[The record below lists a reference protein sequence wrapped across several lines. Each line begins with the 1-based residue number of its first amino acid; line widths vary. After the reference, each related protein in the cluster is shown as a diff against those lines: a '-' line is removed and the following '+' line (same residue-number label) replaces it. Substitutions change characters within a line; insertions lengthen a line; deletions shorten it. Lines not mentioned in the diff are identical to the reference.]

1 MSDLE
6 NGYKINKYFYMDS
19 NQKILKY
26 KKYCIISNCEK
37 NASFNYEDLRNAI
50 YCDTHKLKKMI
61 NVKKSDVDKHNCLL
75 CNKYISKEHFFTK
88 EHIDKFKKYIT
99 IKTRNSIK
107 KKFVDII
114 IDFHIIDKNVFYK
127 DLYFKD
133 YLKKMIVKNCDN
145 DKNYKISLYKFNQAL
160 LKNNDIKYWVEK
172 YILQNIDDIDNIDK
186 LKIKNNRNDLDL
198 INITDSE
205 IANYNAEDNLEELN
219 ILSMHE
225 DYDSSIMTIQNSR
238 LIVKISECDIFSAGN
253 KIDKIPEI
261 FFKKRNLLIM
271 KNDDDKCFLYCCVR
285 KFKNVITSKA
295 FRITK
300 RDLLITEEIM
310 EECNMDFDNV
320 SLDELDKIENL
331 LKVNIHIFGCDKNFN
346 SKKII
351 RKSKSDFDKDL
362 DLLLI
367 DDIKH
372 YILIKNINKFISDNS
387 HVIKTCRNCLNVFYS
402 EIKYKEHIEYCK
414 FRKPK
419 KLMPSFKKDMGFEN
433 LKNCILNNW
442 VIHSDFECIIDPITK
457 EHSFI
462 AGGYYLECRNNK
474 FSKKVQ
480 TFYDLKEYTISL
492 VKELVYID
500 DIESNYLQNEIDYN
514 NFNQEEFDNVK
525 FCKYCKSEF
534 NHPYNDRH
542 IILYEICDKEKLKY
556 VLENNDFNKEVNTLA
571 RNYYDSLDN
580 DGCKRIVY
588 KQTCDKNR
596 YYGDSSCL
604 TYLKKEIR
612 NSIMPKNIKDIDM
625 VNAHPVILNY
635 LCKKNNVDCNILKN
649 YIENRELILSSFGED
664 RKIIKELFLTVLNG
678 GFKDIYS
685 DDKQTDNYL
694 KLFEQEIT
702 KIQNYFYTNDK
713 RYSDI
718 DYNFKGKN
726 LSRVILDV
734 ENQILQIMINYF
746 ISKNVNIL
754 TLEYDGL
761 KIYTDRNSKHFSIN
775 ELELNIYKNIGINM
789 KLTFKNIEDSFSDFG
804 IRCNT
809 DSIKHKNI
817 IENKIKVIHHD
828 HCLEKNNII
837 GYICRECNL
846 QIKNNKTIP
855 IYFFNGTKYDNTII
869 LKSICDIFKN
879 DVTLNVIGNSCESF
893 KMIDFKFK
901 KIKYSL
907 KLLDMCNFIKG
918 SLNDLS
924 KNLNDEN
931 KIVTREHFPYNFEL
945 MKYKVCFPYEFITKE
960 NIYNEELPSIE
971 DFYSSLKLDNISEED
986 YDKTLEIYEKLNCKS
1001 IKEYLDIYLKL
1012 DICLQTDVFNVF
1024 RKCIW
1029 DKFEIDCSKYITSC
1043 SLSLDLMLKYTGVKI
1058 ELIRD
1063 ISIFDFVNS
1072 SILGGVCIASQ
1083 NIADNKDGVISSCD
1097 VVSLYPYVMSK
1108 KLPISNY
1115 KFVKYFN
1122 RDRYLDSDYGC
1133 LLNCEIYTTDKVKN
1147 NSILKQYPAL
1157 ISKTSVKYDDLSEFQ
1172 RKNLKN
1178 NYKSSDKLITHLG
1191 YDKNAYL
1198 SFEMYE
1204 MMISLGYEINVKKIL
1219 EYKHNDFMKP
1229 YIDFLFEKK
1238 SYYKKNRDIGMSN
1251 TFKILAN
1258 SLFGVMMTRC
1268 EKFKDFKIVT
1278 KKSQVDKQIKKPNFS
1293 CRNIINENLAILE
1306 MEKTS
1311 VVYKYPILIGSIILQ
1326 NSKVHMFNYLYEIY
1340 PRLFGNYEMLYQ
1352 DTDSIYAKL
1361 NISHDEYLKILE
1373 ENKDLFGDSIIGQM
1387 EPEPECI
1394 DNPIK
1399 EFIALSSK
1407 CYSYIC
1413 EKEIK
1418 NNKNKLKYNVV
1429 HAKGISDSY
1438 KVKNIDHN
1446 LFKKTLLENMKP
1458 DKISFNNISV
1468 KNQQIKTNTIV
1479 KNNIEFLN
1487 DKRYIPSVNENIPH
1501 TLYVN

>member
-37 NASFNYEDLRNAI
+37 NASFNYKEFKNGI

-61 NVKKSDVDKHNCLL
+61 NVKKSDVDKYNCSL
-75 CNKYISKEHFFTK
+75 CNKYISKEHFFSK
-88 EHIDKFKKYIT
+88 EHIDKFKNSIS

-145 DKNYKISLYKFNQAL
+145 DKNYKITLYKFNQAL

-172 YILQNIDDIDNIDK
+172 YILQNINDIDNIDK

-205 IANYNAEDNLEELN
+205 IPNYNAEDNLEELN

-238 LIVKISECDIFSAGN
+238 LIVKISECDIFSGGG

-261 FFKKRNLLIM
+261 FSKKRNLLII
-271 KNDDDKCFLYCCVR
+271 KNDDNKCFLYCYVR
-285 KFKNVITSKA
+285 IFKNVITSKA

-331 LKVNIHIFGCDKNFN
+331 LKVNIHIFGCDKFFN

-419 KLMPSFKKDMGFEN
+419 KLMPSFKKYMKFEN

-442 VIHSDFECIIDPITK
+442 IIHSDFECIIDPITK
-457 EHSFI
+457 EHEFI
-462 AGGYYLECRNNK
+462 AGGYYLECRNDK

-492 VKELVYID
+492 VKELVYIN

-534 NHPYNDRH
+534 NHPYNNRY

-556 VLENNDFNKEVNTLA
+556 ILENNDFNEEVNTLA

-713 RYSDI
+713 RYLNS
-718 DYNFKGKN
+718 DYNYKGKN
-726 LSRVILDV
+726 LSRIILDI

-931 KIVTREHFPYNFEL
+931 KIVTKEHFPYNFEL

-971 DFYSSLKLDNISEED
+971 NFYSSLKLDNISEED

-1012 DICLQTDVFNVF
+1012 DICLQTDVFNAF

-1063 ISIFDFVNS
+1063 ISIFDYVNS
-1072 SILGGVCIASQ
+1072 SILGGICIASQ

-1115 KFVKYFN
+1115 KFVKCFN

-1133 LLNCEIYTTDKVKN
+1133 LLNCEIYTTDKVRN

-1219 EYKHNDFMKP
+1219 EYKHSNFMKP

-1340 PRLFGNYEMLYQ
+1340 PRLFGDYEMLYQ

-1373 ENKDLFGDSIIGQM
+1373 ENKDLFGNSIIGQM
-1387 EPEPECI
+1387 EPECI

-1399 EFIALSSK
+1399 EFIVLSSK

-1429 HAKGISDSY
+1429 HTKGISDSY
-1438 KVKNIDHN
+1438 KIKNIDHI

-1458 DKISFNNISV
+1458 EKISFNNISI

-1487 DKRYIPSVNENIPH
+1487 DKRYISSINENIPH